1 LILSVPV
8 LVATVLLAAA
18 VAVFIYL
25 RQEKLGLAG
34 VGLAALRTLGLGAL
48 LLLLWNPGCARLAP
62 TAPPVVLLDR
72 SLSMAVAGGRWSAA
86 MDTAGK
92 LAGEDGTVLGFGA
105 RVSELESTEP
115 TDGVS
120 RVREALTVH
129 RALGRPTIVVTD
141 GEVADAGSLT
151 AGLLHGVQFVVL
163 PRDTV
168 AGAALQAVE
177 VPPRVARG
185 DSVFIAV
192 TVAVWGDL
200 PDDSLTL
207 ECWESQRRL
216 LSRTLAVPASPATV
230 RRQLVLPPGALGIGA
245 RLLTLRVTAAG
256 DRETRDNERQ
266 RVVTVMEQPAIVVIV
281 DPADWEGRF
290 LVQLLDAVSGQPVRG
305 FARVGEDAWIDMRS
319 VARSS
324 TVEVRRAARQAGL
337 VVVRG
342 SDGALRGLGRQGPV
356 WRWPAVSPD
365 SAGVLEGDWYV
376 QREMPASPIVSGL
389 ARLEWDSLPPLTG
402 VLSYER
408 GQGDW
413 VALTAQRGRRG
424 SAQPVLL
431 GRESA
436 RARELITLGKGFW
449 RWAFR
454 GGAGIEAARAL
465 LAAGVDWLLES
476 EGARERVIDLVSGPV
491 ATRGTPLTFQWHG
504 DTMPDS
510 LVLRV
515 MTNEGEMLHPL
526 PLDVRGRATL
536 SLDPGVY
543 RWVAEGTGASG
554 IAVVEEFSD
563 EFLPQQVARFDT
575 ERLTDRAAREER
587 FPRQRWWLFFVAVLA
602 FAGEWAWRQR
612 RGLP

>member
-8 LVATVLLAAA
+8 LVVTVLLAVA
-18 VAVFIYL
+18 VAVLIYL

-62 TAPPVVLLDR
+62 AAPPVVLLDR
-72 SLSMAVAGGRWSAA
+72 SLSMGVAGGHWTAA
-86 MDTAGK
+86 VDTAGR
-92 LAGEDGTVLGFGA
+92 LAGADGTVLGFGA

-120 RVREALTVH
+120 RMREALTVH
-129 RALGRPTIVVTD
+129 QALGRPAIVVTD

-151 AGLLHGVQFVVL
+151 PGLLHGVQFVVL

-177 VPPRVARG
+177 VPTRVARG

-200 PDDSLTL
+200 PGDSLTL
-207 ECWESQRRL
+207 ECWESERRL
-216 LSRTLAVPASPATV
+216 LSRTLAVPATPATL
-230 RRQLVLPPGALGIGA
+230 RRQLVLQPGALGIGA

-256 DRETRDNERQ
+256 DREARDNERQ
-266 RVVTVMEQPAIVVIV
+266 RVVAVMEQPAIVVIV

-290 LVQLLDAVSGQPVRG
+290 LVQLLDAISGQPVRG

-324 TVEVRRAARQAGL
+324 TAQVRRAARQASL

-342 SDGALRGLGRQGPV
+342 SDAALRDLGRQGPV
-356 WRWPAVSPD
+356 WRWPAAGPD
-365 SAGVLEGDWYV
+365 SAAVLEGDWYV
-376 QREMPASPIVSGL
+376 QREMPVSPIVSGL

-402 VLSYER
+402 VLSYEP
-408 GQGDW
+408 GPGDW

-436 RARELITLGKGFW
+436 RQRELITLGMGFW

-454 GGAGIEAARAL
+454 GGAGIEAARAM

-476 EGARERVIDLVSGPV
+476 DGARDRVIHLVSGPV
-491 ATRGTPLTFQWHG
+491 ATRGTPLMFQWHG

-515 MTNEGEMLHPL
+515 MTNSGETLHAL
-526 PLDVRGRATL
+526 PLDARGRATL

-543 RWVAEGTGASG
+543 RWVADGTGASG

-563 EFLPQQVARFDT
+563 EFLPQQVARFE
-575 ERLTDRAAREER
+575 ERVTDRAPRGER

>member
-1 LILSVPV
+1 MILSVPV
-8 LVATVLLAAA
+8 LVATVILAAA
-18 VAVFIYL
+18 VAVLIYL
-25 RQEKLGLAG
+25 RQERLGLAG
-34 VGLAALRTLGLGAL
+34 VGLAALRTLGFGAL

-62 TAPPVVLLDR
+62 AAPSVVLLDR
-72 SLSMAVAGGRWSAA
+72 SLSMSVAGGHWTAA
-86 MDTAGK
+86 VDTAES
-92 LAGEDGTVLGFGA
+92 LAGADGTVLGFGA
-105 RVSELESTEP
+105 SVGELEGTEP
-115 TDGVS
+115 IDGVS
-120 RVREALTVH
+120 RIREALTVH
-129 RALGRPTIVVTD
+129 QALGRPAIVVTD

-151 AGLLHGVQFVVL
+151 PGLLRGVQFVVL

-177 VPPRVARG
+177 VPQRVARG

-200 PDDSLTL
+200 SGDSLTL
-207 ECWESQRRL
+207 ECWESERRL
-216 LSRTLAVPASPATV
+216 LSRTLAVPATPATL
-230 RRQLVLPPGALGIGA
+230 RRQLVLPPGALGTGA

-256 DRETRDNERQ
+256 DLEARDNERQ
-266 RVVTVMEQPAIVVIV
+266 RVVTVMEQPAIVVTV

-305 FARVGEDAWIDMRS
+305 FARVGEDTWIDMRS

-324 TVEVRRAARQAGL
+324 TAQVRRAARQAGL

-342 SDGALRGLGRQGPV
+342 SDGALHDLGRRGPV
-356 WRWPAVSPD
+356 WRWPAAD
-365 SAGVLEGDWYV
+365 SDGAAALEGDWYV
-376 QREMPASPIVSGL
+376 QREVPVSPVVAGL
-389 ARLEWDSLPPLTG
+389 ALLEWDSLPPLRG
-402 VLSYER
+402 VLSYEP
-408 GQGDW
+408 GPSDW

-431 GRESA
+431 GRELA
-436 RARELITLGKGFW
+436 HQRELVTLGVGFW
-449 RWAFR
+449 RWTFR
-454 GGAGIEAARAL
+454 GGAGTEAARAM

-476 EGARERVIDLVSGPV
+476 DGAREPAIDLVSGPV
-491 ATRGTPLTFQWHG
+491 TTRGTPLTFRWHG
-504 DTMPDS
+504 GPMPDS

-515 MTNEGEMLHPL
+515 TAKSGETLHAL
-526 PLDVRGRATL
+526 QLDSHGRAAL

-543 RWVAEGTGASG
+543 RWVADETGASG
-554 IAVVEEFSD
+554 IAVVEEYSD
-563 EFLPQQVARFDT
+563 EFLPQQVARFDE
-575 ERLTDRAAREER
+575 ERPTGRAPHDER